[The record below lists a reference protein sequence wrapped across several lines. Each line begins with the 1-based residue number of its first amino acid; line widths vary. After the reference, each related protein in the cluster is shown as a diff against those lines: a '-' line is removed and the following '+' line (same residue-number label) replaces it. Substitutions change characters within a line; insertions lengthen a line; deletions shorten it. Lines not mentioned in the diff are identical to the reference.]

1 MSSLSSSYSSSVSCT
16 SITNL
21 RHRRNPSG
29 IILPLRSVLLNTNLR
44 VEILRLEIWIQ
55 HIQKNGHL
63 YFLWSSLLGIR
74 SAEHLFTFSS
84 HTECV
89 NRESI
94 VIAKM
99 KRSLSIWWTQKKKNV
114 RLSVCLW
121 IGPVHR
127 YNNFSVIGS
136 MKSIG
141 GCLLCIKW
149 SFVIEIQSKIL
160 FLILI
165 LKKNL
170 TKLKNWLKL
179 IN

>member
-1 MSSLSSSYSSSVSCT
+1 MNQRHQRHGKTNRRSYLGKLGFASPRHACFLFEIILALLSWSMSSLSSSYSSSVSCT

-74 SAEHLFTFSS
+74 SAEHRFTFSS
-84 HTECV
+84 HREYV

-99 KRSLSIWWTQKKKNV
+99 KRSLSIWWTQKKKMSV
-114 RLSVCLW
+114 CLSVC
-121 IGPVHR
+121 G
-127 YNNFSVIGS
+127 
-136 MKSIG
+136 
-141 GCLLCIKW
+141 
-149 SFVIEIQSKIL
+149 
-160 FLILI
+160 
-165 LKKNL
+165 
-170 TKLKNWLKL
+170 
-179 IN
+179 